1 MKRMKVSKFSAFF
14 ISNTCHLYFDIQ
26 IINIIH
32 CDGHSIS
39 AGLFNTHL
47 LQTNITL
54 GGPKD

>member
-1 MKRMKVSKFSAFF
+1 MKVSKFSAFF